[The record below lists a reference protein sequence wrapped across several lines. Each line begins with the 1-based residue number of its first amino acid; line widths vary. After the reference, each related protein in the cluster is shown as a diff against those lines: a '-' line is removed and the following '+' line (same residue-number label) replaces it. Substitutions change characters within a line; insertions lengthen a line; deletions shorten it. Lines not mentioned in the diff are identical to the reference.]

1 MNRLKSIANFFIEV
15 YNEFSS
21 DNALKMS
28 ASLSYYMIFSLAP
41 MLLVIISLLGIFY
54 GQDAIQGQVFGQI
67 QGLVGK
73 EAAIQIQ
80 EIIRRAELSNRSP
93 LALTLGIGT
102 LVIGATGVFGEM
114 QDSINRIWSL
124 RAKPKKGW
132 LKLLINRLLSF
143 SLIISMGFIL
153 LVSLLLNSLL
163 DVFSSQLERLFN
175 SQMVVV
181 VYIINIAFIF
191 TVITVLFALIFNV
204 LPDGKL
210 YWKDSFIGAGF
221 TAILF
226 MVGKFLIG
234 LYLGQSN
241 LSSTYGSAA
250 SLVIILLWV
259 NYSAAIL
266 YFGAEFTK
274 VYVKQYGRGIVPK
287 NETVIVYEQE
297 IEPKNLEQGQIPHV
311 NVASL
316 KGYYDKH

>member
-1 MNRLKSIANFFIEV
+1 MNRLKSIGNFFLEV

-28 ASLSYYMIFSLAP
+28 ASLSYYTIFSMAP

-54 GQDAIQGQVFGQI
+54 GQDAVQGEVFGQI

-73 EAAIQIQ
+73 EAAAQIQ
-80 EIIRRAELSNRSP
+80 DLIKKAELSNRSP
-93 LALTLGIGT
+93 LALTVGIVT
-102 LVIGATGVFGEM
+102 LIIGATGVFGEM

-143 SLIISMGFIL
+143 SMIISMGFVL
-153 LVSLLLNSLL
+153 LVSLVLNSLV
-163 DVFSSQLERLFN
+163 DVFSAQLERIFN
-175 SQMVVV
+175 DDLVIVFYVVNLIV
-181 VYIINIAFIF
+181 IF
-191 TVITVLFALIFNV
+191 LVITLLFALVFNV

-210 YWKDSFIGAGF
+210 YWKDSFVGAGF

-226 MVGKFLIG
+226 MIGKFLIG
-234 LYLGQSN
+234 FYLSKSN
-241 LSSTYGSAA
+241 VGSTYGSAG
-250 SLVIILLWV
+250 SIVVVLLWV

-274 VYVKQYGRGIVPK
+274 VYVKRYGRGIVPK

-297 IEPKNLEQGQIPHV
+297 IEPHQLQEGQLGHV
-311 NVASL
+311 NVETL
-316 KGYYDKH
+316 RGYYGRR

>member
-1 MNRLKSIANFFIEV
+1 MNRLKSIGNFFLEV
-15 YNEFSS
+15 YNEFSN

-28 ASLSYYMIFSLAP
+28 ASLSYYTIFSMAP

-54 GQDAIQGQVFGQI
+54 GQEAIQGQVFGQI

-73 EAAIQIQ
+73 EAALQIQ
-80 EIIRRAELSNRSP
+80 DLIKKAELSNRSP
-93 LALTLGIGT
+93 LALTVGIIT

-143 SLIISMGFIL
+143 SMIISMGFVL
-153 LVSLLLNSLL
+153 LVSLVLNSMI
-163 DVFSSQLERLFN
+163 DVFSNQLERIFN
-175 SQMVVV
+175 NDLVVV
-181 VYIINIAFIF
+181 FYVVNLLVIF
-191 TVITVLFALIFNV
+191 AVITLLFALVFNV

-210 YWKDSFIGAGF
+210 YWKDSFVGAGF

-226 MVGKFLIG
+226 MIGKFLIG
-234 LYLGQSN
+234 LYLSKSN
-241 LSSTYGSAA
+241 VGSTYGSAG
-250 SLVIILLWV
+250 SIVIVLLWV

-274 VYVKQYGRGIVPK
+274 VYVRRFGRGIVPK
-287 NETVIVYEQE
+287 SETVIVYEQE
-297 IEPKNLEQGQIPHV
+297 ISPDQLEEGQLGHV
-311 NVASL
+311 NVNNL
-316 KGYYDKH
+316 RGYYERR

>member
-1 MNRLKSIANFFIEV
+1 MNRLKSIGKFFLEV

-28 ASLSYYMIFSLAP
+28 ASLSYYTIFSMAP

-54 GQDAIQGQVFGQI
+54 GQDAVQGEVFGQI

-73 EAAIQIQ
+73 EAAAQIQ
-80 EIIRRAELSNRSP
+80 DLIKKAELSNRSP
-93 LALTLGIGT
+93 LALTVGIVT
-102 LVIGATGVFGEM
+102 LIIGATGVFGEM

-143 SLIISMGFIL
+143 SMIISMGFVL
-153 LVSLLLNSLL
+153 LVSLVLNSLV
-163 DVFSSQLERLFN
+163 DVFSAQLERIFN
-175 SQMVVV
+175 NDLVVV
-181 VYIINIAFIF
+181 FYVVNLVVIF
-191 TVITVLFALIFNV
+191 LVITLLFALVFNV

-210 YWKDSFIGAGF
+210 YWKDSFVGAGF

-226 MVGKFLIG
+226 MIGKFLIG
-234 LYLGQSN
+234 FYLSKSN
-241 LSSTYGSAA
+241 VGSTYGSAG
-250 SLVIILLWV
+250 SIVVVLLWV

-297 IEPKNLEQGQIPHV
+297 IEPHELQEGQLGHVKVDNLR
-311 NVASL
+311 
-316 KGYYDKH
+316 GYYGRR